1 MYEKLNA
8 VAASMQ
14 NLKATLAAPDSA
26 ARVGAITEALDEAAR
41 ELSDAAQATASAQ
54 ERAGMQKMYR
64 GMIAAKR
71 IVAQLHDL
79 SLT

>member
-14 NLKATLAAPDSA
+14 NFKETLSAPDCA
-26 ARVGAITEALDEAAR
+26 ARMAAITEALDEAAR
-41 ELSDAAQATASAQ
+41 ELSDAARSTTSAQ